1 MKLLKPLIK
10 NELLLYNI
18 IFEDHQIRI
27 KKLIKLKY
35 LFRMALILIQ
45 LFKKVRSKN
54 YVKKTSHIESILD
67 NTIKISL
74 PDSMDDTDEMMDSN
88 E

>member
-35 LFRMALILIQ
+35 LFRMALILI
-45 LFKKVRSKN
+45 
-54 YVKKTSHIESILD
+54 
-67 NTIKISL
+67 
-74 PDSMDDTDEMMDSN
+74 
-88 E
+88 

>member
-27 KKLIKLKY
+27 KNLIKLKY

-54 YVKKTSHIESILD
+54 YVKKTSNIESILD
-67 NTIKISL
+67 NTIKISF
-74 PDSMDDTDEMMDSN
+74 PDSLDDTDEMVDID